1 MKRQVWIALVLG
13 ACAVVARGGAAQ
25 PAPIEGALSAS
36 ELESLR
42 ALSPERPDRYLEL
55 GEEVLDR
62 PDSPERLTLARQL
75 LVRAVEYG
83 RSKPGSERTAASAAL
98 ALASMSPQAAER
110 LWLRSVAS
118 SLHPEYAVL
127 ARTERGDTAARSR
140 AAELITRLR
149 AGEGIRPRE
158 LLSDNEVRSVLLR
171 NEAALSS
178 AGTISLSD
186 LDAAAKKQPCAACGG
201 RMITA
206 AQGSRSAALC
216 ATCKGRAAIEV
227 SARDFAS
234 QIRLQLLLLGERQ
247 EEWGKASDAESS
259 PARDPDAAEVAIVF
273 GEDTKLSVWSE
284 GQWLDPTTKP
294 AKQPESPTLAPAP

>member
-1 MKRQVWIALVLG
+1 MVP
-13 ACAVVARGGAAQ
+13 GGAAQ

-127 ARTERGDTAARSR
+127 ARTES
-140 AAELITRLR
+140 
-149 AGEGIRPRE
+149 P
-158 LLSDNEVRSVLLR
+158 
-171 NEAALSS
+171 
-178 AGTISLSD
+178 AGTH
-186 LDAAAKKQPCAACGG
+186 
-201 RMITA
+201 
-206 AQGSRSAALC
+206 
-216 ATCKGRAAIEV
+216 
-227 SARDFAS
+227 
-234 QIRLQLLLLGERQ
+234 
-247 EEWGKASDAESS
+247 
-259 PARDPDAAEVAIVF
+259 
-273 GEDTKLSVWSE
+273 
-284 GQWLDPTTKP
+284 
-294 AKQPESPTLAPAP
+294 